1 MIVPLIEW
9 LPSLEETDQVWLSSV
24 IFNLC
29 TTNLQRYSFILFS
42 T

>member
-9 LPSLEETDQVWLSSV
+9 LPSLDEIDQVWLASV

-29 TTNLQRYSFILFS
+29 TANLQR
-42 T
+42 

>member
-9 LPSLEETDQVWLSSV
+9 LPSLDELDQVWLASV

-29 TTNLQRYSFILFS
+29 TTNLQR
-42 T
+42 